1 MDKDLD
7 CLNPEEQ
14 QRDIRSLLVKSLS
27 VLPMKNVGGGKG
39 LEILSPVGDLIL
51 YKTFKEV

>member
-14 QRDIRSLLVKSLS
+14 QSDIGSLLNKSLN
-27 VLPMKNVGGGKG
+27 VVPMKNGGGKG
-39 LEILSPVGDLIL
+39 LEILSPFGDLIL
-51 YKTFKEV
+51 YKIFKEV